1 MLFDKKFYYEYTKK
15 LKNEIGFTIL
25 INTIL
30 TGLIMLFIII
40 LIDKIIPKEI
50 AIAFAF
56 ITSLIIIIIDIYITK
71 EKIEKIE
78 LKIQEMN
85 WKLDIYTKIIEKEN

>member
-40 LIDKIIPKEI
+40 LIDKIIPTEI